1 MTSPSLT
8 TTLNNSEGLARRR
21 QPRHVLAVSILRP
34 SELACGRRRW
44 RYPNGMTKSLYAE
57 FTAIAGCEQR
67 VTELLAELTQLV
79 RAEPGNIT
87 FEPFTLESA
96 PRRFFVFEVYESE
109 AAFEA
114 HITAPY
120 GVTFNAA
127 LAPLIEG
134 TGSELTWLNPLATTV

>member
-1 MTSPSLT
+1 MTCSRL
-8 TTLNNSEGLARRR
+8 
-21 QPRHVLAVSILRP
+21 
-34 SELACGRRRW
+34 RW

-57 FTAIAGCEQR
+57 FTAIAGCEDQ
-67 VTELLAELTQLV
+67 VTQLLAGLTQLV
-79 RAEPGNIT
+79 RAEPGNIA
-87 FEPFTLESA
+87 FEPFTLESD
-96 PRRFFVFEVYESE
+96 PRQFFVFEVYEDD

-134 TGSELTWLNPLATTV
+134 AGSQLTWLDPLKATA